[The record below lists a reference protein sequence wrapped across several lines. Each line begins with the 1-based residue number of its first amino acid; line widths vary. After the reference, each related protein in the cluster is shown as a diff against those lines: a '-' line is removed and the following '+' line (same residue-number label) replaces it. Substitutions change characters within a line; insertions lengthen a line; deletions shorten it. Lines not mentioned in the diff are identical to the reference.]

1 MRKSVNN
8 QDQWAKVLSELE
20 GEFAKL
26 QSYDRT
32 IIEHLGDVNNT
43 RILDYGAGPAVLAD
57 LLQNL
62 GAKVKVYDVSKEM
75 REIAVE
81 KLGRSAVFDKVNSIP
96 KNYFDI
102 ILCNLVVCIVEEAEV
117 LQILKNLRSKIAA
130 TGKIYVGFCNPKIFD
145 VKESNLDYRFPTG
158 EDYSCNHDYK
168 KVKKEGNYE
177 IIEKHRPIEWYQKV
191 IEEADL
197 EIADILF
204 TPEYELKGFDIR
216 DFIIFEL
223 EKR

>member
-20 GEFAKL
+20 EEYAKL
-26 QSYDRT
+26 QSYDKT
-32 IIEHLGDVNNT
+32 IIEHLGDVRN
-43 RILDYGAGPAVLAD
+43 IKVLDYGAGPAVLAD

-62 GAKVKVYDVSKEM
+62 GAQVKVYDISKEM

-81 KLGRSAVFDKVNSIP
+81 KLGRAAVIDRVNSIP

-102 ILCNLVVCIVEEAEV
+102 ILCNLVVCIVAEEEV
-117 LQILKNLRSKIAA
+117 YQIIKNLRSKIASN
-130 TGKIYVGFCNPKIFD
+130 GKIYIGFCNPKIYD
-145 VKESNLDYRFPTG
+145 IKESNLDYRFPIG

-177 IIEKHRPIEWYQKV
+177 IIERHRSIEWYTKV
-191 IEEADL
+191 MEDAGL
-197 EIADILF
+197 EVSDVFF
-204 TPEYELKGFDIR
+204 TPEYELKGFKIR

-223 EKR
+223 TK

>member
-1 MRKSVNN
+1 MRKSISN

-20 GEFAKL
+20 AEYAKL

-32 IIEHLGDVNNT
+32 IVEHLGDVSKT
-43 RILDYGAGPAVLAD
+43 KILDYGAGPAVLAN

-62 GAKVKVYDVSKEM
+62 GAQVKVYDISKEM

-81 KLGRSAVFDKVNSIP
+81 KLGRPAVFDKVESIP
-96 KNYFDI
+96 KNYFDV
-102 ILCNLVVCIVEEAEV
+102 ILCNLVVCIVEEEEV
-117 LQILKNLRSKIAA
+117 ISIFKTLRGKIAP
-130 TGKIYVGFCNPKIFD
+130 TGKIYIGFCNPKIFD

-158 EDYSCNHDYK
+158 EDYLLNHEYK
-168 KVKKEGNYE
+168 KIKKEGNYE
-177 IIEKHRPIEWYQKV
+177 IIEKHRPIEWYRKI

-197 EIADILF
+197 EVVDILF
-204 TPEYELKGFDIR
+204 TPEYELKGFDLR

-223 EKR
+223 KK

>member
-20 GEFAKL
+20 GEYAKL

-32 IIEHLGDVNNT
+32 IVEHLGDISNKKV
-43 RILDYGAGPAVLAD
+43 LDYGSGPAILAN
-57 LLQNL
+57 LLQNID
-62 GAKVKVYDVSKEM
+62 AKVKVYDVSKEM
-75 REIAVE
+75 REIAIE
-81 KLGRSAVFDKVNSIP
+81 KLGRSAVIDKVNSIP

-102 ILCNLVVCIVEEAEV
+102 ILCNLVVCIVEESEV
-117 LQILKNLRSKIAA
+117 LKILKNLRSKIAA
-130 TGKIYVGFCNPKIFD
+130 NGKIYIGFCNPKIYD

-168 KVKKEGNYE
+168 KIKKEGNYE

-191 IEEADL
+191 INESDL
-197 EIADILF
+197 EVADILF
-204 TPEYELKGFDIR
+204 TSEYELNGYNIR

-223 EKR
+223 TK